1 MLCDTVPKMIVVA
14 EGPDEI
20 ARLRLSV
27 PGVDEFFLR
36 SANEGALTAQ
46 VSEMMALADNAA
58 TERLSVP
65 SIVYIG
71 DSKLD

>member
-1 MLCDTVPKMIVVA
+1 MLCDTVPKMMVVA

-36 SANEGALTAQ
+36 SANEGVLAAR
-46 VSEMMALADNAA
+46 VNEMMALADSATGGCVEIAA
-58 TERLSVP
+58 HSV
-65 SIVYIG
+65 
-71 DSKLD
+71 